1 MATRQERSIERTAR
15 GSERRLRA
23 IVDRLADGVVLL
35 DSKGTI
41 RFANPAA
48 EELFGRSM
56 EELAGSDLG
65 FPSMLGDAG
74 EIEVVRPG
82 GATVTA
88 ELRVV
93 ETNWDGEEVRLV
105 SIRDITDR
113 KRASDRAVQL
123 ERERLA
129 RAEAEAASQAKSE
142 FLATMS
148 HELRTPLNAIIGYS
162 ELLDLGIHGPLNE
175 DQQKQVTRIRQSA
188 RHLLGL
194 VNEVLDLAKVE
205 AGKLSVNNQPTRADE
220 VMDAAIALVHP
231 IAENR
236 GVDLSVECADADLM
250 FDGDSER
257 VRQILVNL
265 ANNAVKFTAAG
276 GRVLVRCTLETH
288 PEPSARLAGSGPWI
302 CICVTDT
309 GIGIPSD
316 RLTSIFDPF
325 VQVEGGHTRTSE
337 GSGLGLTISRRLARL
352 MGGDLTVKSQT
363 GKGSAFT
370 LWLREASA
378 VQREAARWRAES
390 PAVAARLHGLG
401 EVGNM
406 LLRDLAAVV
415 ESFVG
420 RLREEAVVPG
430 AESLRGS
437 QLADHA
443 AAYVADLAT
452 LLAAIEEARG
462 KPSPLVADS
471 ADIQLHIAEK
481 HGQQRARLGWTAKGL
496 HREWTILAEEIGRVV
511 RRASKQVQGGAVP
524 ESIMILERLI
534 EQANDRS
541 GRALER
547 AVKIHAAESS
557 ETAMKG
563 VEDGKD
569 GMR

>member
-1 MATRQERSIERTAR
+1 MATREKPTREQSKNRSE
-15 GSERRLRA
+15 GRLRA

-35 DSKGTI
+35 DRNGTI
-41 RFANPAA
+41 KFANPAA
-48 EELFGRSM
+48 EELFGRTV

-93 ETNWDGEEVRLV
+93 ETNWDGEDVRLV

-113 KRASDRAVQL
+113 KRAAERAMQL

-148 HELRTPLNAIIGYS
+148 HELRTPLNAIIGYA
-162 ELLDLGIHGPLNE
+162 ELLDLGIHGSLNDE
-175 DQQKQVTRIRQSA
+175 QHKQVLRIRQSA

-205 AGKLSVNNQPTRADE
+205 AGKLSVHNQPSRADE
-220 VMDAAIALVHP
+220 VMDAAIALVQP
-231 IAENR
+231 IAESR
-236 GVDLSVECADADLM
+236 GVDLAVHCDDPDLV

-276 GRVLVRCTLETH
+276 GSVLVRCTLETR
-288 PEPSARLAGSGPWI
+288 PDPAARLNGGGPWI

-309 GIGIPSD
+309 GIGIPSN
-316 RLTSIFDPF
+316 RLAAIFDPF

-352 MGGDLTVKSQT
+352 MGGDLTVKSES

-378 VQREAARWRAES
+378 AQREAAQWRADS
-390 PAVAARLHGLG
+390 PAVAARLHGLSD
-401 EVGNM
+401 VGHM
-406 LLRDLAAVV
+406 LLRDLASIV
-415 ESFVG
+415 ESFVA
-420 RLREEAVVPG
+420 RLRDEAVVPG
-430 AESLRGS
+430 AESLRTS
-437 QLADHA
+437 QLGDHA
-443 AAYVADLAT
+443 AAYIADLAT

-471 ADIQLHIAEK
+471 GEIQLFIAEK
-481 HGQQRARLGWTAKGL
+481 HGQQRARLGWTPKSL
-496 HREWTILAEEIGRVV
+496 HREWTVLAEEIGRVV
-511 RRASKQVQGGAVP
+511 RRASKQMHDRAAP
-524 ESIMILERLI
+524 EAIVILERLI
-534 EQANDRS
+534 EQANERS

-547 AVKIHAAESS
+547 ALRSGSTDPSS
-557 ETAMKG
+557 
-563 VEDGKD
+563 
-569 GMR
+569 

>member
-1 MATRQERSIERTAR
+1 MATRQKSSIDRPENRSE
-15 GSERRLRA
+15 ERLRA

-35 DSKGTI
+35 DRNGTI

-48 EELFGRSM
+48 EELFGRTLD
-56 EELAGSDLG
+56 ELAGSDLG

-93 ETNWDGEEVRLV
+93 ETSWGDEEVRLV

-113 KRASDRAVQL
+113 KRAAERAMQL

-148 HELRTPLNAIIGYS
+148 HELRTPLNAIIGYA
-162 ELLDLGIHGPLNE
+162 ELLDLGIHGPLTE
-175 DQQKQVTRIRQSA
+175 EQQKQVFRIRQSA

-205 AGKLSVNNQPTRADE
+205 AGKLSVNNQPSRADE
-220 VMDAAIALVHP
+220 VMDAAIALVQP

-236 GVDLSVECADADLM
+236 GVDLAVECDDPELV

-265 ANNAVKFTAAG
+265 ANNAVKFTGAG
-276 GRVLVRCTLETH
+276 GSVLVRCSLETR
-288 PEPSARLAGSGPWI
+288 PDPAVRLTGSGPWV

-309 GIGIPSD
+309 GIGIPAD

-325 VQVEGGHTRTSE
+325 VQVETGHTRTSE

-352 MGGDLTVKSQT
+352 MGGDLTVKSES
-363 GKGSAFT
+363 GKGSVFT

-378 VQREAARWRAES
+378 AQREAAHWRAES
-390 PAVAARLHGLG
+390 PAVAARLHGLSD
-401 EVGNM
+401 VGHA
-406 LLRDLAAVV
+406 LLRDLASVV
-415 ESFVG
+415 ESFVA
-420 RLREEAVVPG
+420 RLRDETVVPG
-430 AESLRGS
+430 AESLRSS
-437 QLADHA
+437 QLGDHA
-443 AAYVADLAT
+443 AAYVADMAT
-452 LLAAIEEARG
+452 LLTAVEEARG

-471 ADIQLHIAEK
+471 GDIQLFIAEK
-481 HGQQRARLGWTAKGL
+481 HGQQRARLGWTPKGL
-496 HREWTILAEEIGRVV
+496 HREWTILGEEIGRVV
-511 RRASKQVQGGAVP
+511 RRASMQIPDRAAP
-524 ESIMILERLI
+524 EAIVIVERLI
-534 EQANDRS
+534 EQANERS

-547 AVKIHAAESS
+547 LLRNDSAESF
-557 ETAMKG
+557 E
-563 VEDGKD
+563 
-569 GMR
+569 

>member
-1 MATRQERSIERTAR
+1 MATRQEPSVDGTRSH
-15 GSERRLRA
+15 SEERLRD
-23 IVDRLADGVVLL
+23 IVDRLADGVVML
-35 DSKGTI
+35 DGNGTI

-48 EELFGRSM
+48 EELFGRTL
-56 EELAGSDLG
+56 EELAGSDFG
-65 FPSMLGDAG
+65 FPSMLGDSG

-82 GATVTA
+82 GASVTA

-93 ETNWDGEEVRLV
+93 ETKWDGDEVRLV

-113 KRASDRAVQL
+113 KRAAERAMQL
-123 ERERLA
+123 ERERAA
-129 RAEAEAASQAKSE
+129 RAEAEAASHAKSE

-148 HELRTPLNAIIGYS
+148 HELRTPLNAIIGYA
-162 ELLDLGIHGPLNE
+162 ELLDLGIHGPLN
-175 DQQKQVTRIRQSA
+175 DAQQKQVLRIRQSA

-205 AGKLSVNNQPTRADE
+205 AGKLAVNNQPTRADE
-220 VMDAAIALVHP
+220 VMDAAIALVQP

-236 GVDLSVECADADLM
+236 GIDLAVECADPDIV

-265 ANNAVKFTAAG
+265 TNNAVKFTAPG
-276 GRVLVRCTLETH
+276 GRVLVRCTLETR
-288 PEPSARLAGSGPWI
+288 PDGSARLGGGGPWV
-302 CICVTDT
+302 CLCVTDT

-316 RLTSIFDPF
+316 RLTTIFDPF
-325 VQVEGGHTRTSE
+325 VQVEAGHTRTSE

-352 MGGDLTVKSQT
+352 MGGDLTVKSRSGQ
-363 GKGSAFT
+363 GSTFT

-378 VQREAARWRAES
+378 AQRETARWRAES

-401 EVGNM
+401 DVGHV
-406 LLRDLAAVV
+406 LLRDLASVV
-415 ESFVG
+415 ESFVS
-420 RLREEAVVPG
+420 RLRDEAVVPG
-430 AESLRGS
+430 AESLRTS

-443 AAYVADLAT
+443 ASYIADLAT

-471 ADIQLHIAEK
+471 ADIQLYIADK
-481 HGQQRARLGWTAKGL
+481 HGQQRARLGWTPKAL
-496 HREWTILAEEIGRVV
+496 HREWTILSEEIGRVV
-511 RRASKQVQGGAVP
+511 RRAARQMHDRAGPEAVV
-524 ESIMILERLI
+524 ILERLV

-547 AVKIHAAESS
+547 ALRAGSPSGPAGGDS
-557 ETAMKG
+557 
-563 VEDGKD
+563 
-569 GMR
+569 

>member
-1 MATRQERSIERTAR
+1 MVSRNRSE
-15 GSERRLRA
+15 ERLRA
-23 IVDRLADGVVLL
+23 IVDRLADGVVML
-35 DSKGTI
+35 DGQGTI
-41 RFANPAA
+41 KFANPAA
-48 EELFGRSM
+48 EELFGRTM

-93 ETNWDGEEVRLV
+93 ETKWDGEEVRLV

-113 KRASDRAVQL
+113 KRAAERAMQL

-162 ELLDLGIHGPLNE
+162 ELLDLGIHGPLNDE
-175 DQQKQVTRIRQSA
+175 QQKQVLRVRQSA

-205 AGKLSVNNQPTRADE
+205 AGKLSVNNQPTRADD
-220 VMDAAIALVHP
+220 VMDAALALVQP

-236 GVDLSVECADADLM
+236 GVDLAIRCDDPDVV
-250 FDGDSER
+250 FDGDAER

-265 ANNAVKFTAAG
+265 TNNAVKFTGAG
-276 GRVLVRCTLETH
+276 GRVLVRCTVETRAD
-288 PEPSARLAGSGPWI
+288 PAARLTGHGPWV

-316 RLTSIFDPF
+316 RLTTIFDPF

-352 MGGDLTVKSQT
+352 MGGDLTVKSET
-363 GKGSAFT
+363 GSGSAFA

-378 VQREAARWRAES
+378 AQREAARWRAEA
-390 PAVAARLHGLG
+390 PAVAARLHGLSD
-401 EVGNM
+401 VGTA
-406 LLRDLAAVV
+406 LLRDLSSVI
-415 ESFVG
+415 ESFVS
-420 RLREEAVVPG
+420 RLRDEAVVPG
-430 AESLRGS
+430 AESLRSS
-437 QLADHA
+437 QLGDHV
-443 AAYVADLAT
+443 AAYIADLAT
-452 LLAAIEEARG
+452 LLAAVEEARG

-471 ADIQLHIAEK
+471 AEIQLYIAEK
-481 HGQQRARLGWTAKGL
+481 HGQQRARLGWTPKGL

-511 RRASKQVQGGAVP
+511 RRASQMHDRAGSEALV
-524 ESIMILERLI
+524 ILERLI
-534 EQANDRS
+534 EQANERS

-547 AVKIHAAESS
+547 ALRDGRES
-557 ETAMKG
+557 ETSP
-563 VEDGKD
+563 
-569 GMR
+569 RNS

>member
-1 MATRQERSIERTAR
+1 MATRQESSVEQSRNRSEA
-15 GSERRLRA
+15 RLRA

-35 DSKGTI
+35 DGKGTI

-48 EELFGRSM
+48 VELFGRSL
-56 EELAGSDLG
+56 EELAGIDLG

-93 ETNWDGEEVRLV
+93 ETKWDGEEVRLV

-113 KRASDRAVQL
+113 KRAADRAMQL

-162 ELLDLGIHGPLNE
+162 ELLDLGIHGPLNDE
-175 DQQKQVTRIRQSA
+175 
-188 RHLLGL
+188 
-194 VNEVLDLAKVE
+194 LDLAKVE

-220 VMDAAIALVHP
+220 VMDAAIALVQP

-236 GVDLSVECADADLM
+236 GVDLAIHCDDPDLI

-265 ANNAVKFTAAG
+265 ANNAVKFTGVG
-276 GRVLVRCTLETH
+276 GRVLVRCTLE
-288 PEPSARLAGSGPWI
+288 PRPDPGARLTGSGPWI

-316 RLTSIFDPF
+316 RLTTIFDPF

-352 MGGDLTVKSQT
+352 MGGDLTVKSQS

-370 LWLREASA
+370 VWLREASA
-378 VQREAARWRAES
+378 AQREAAKWRAES
-390 PAVAARLHGLG
+390 PAVAARLHGLSD
-401 EVGNM
+401 VGNM
-406 LLRDLAAVV
+406 LLRDLASVV
-415 ESFVG
+415 ESFVS
-420 RLREEAVVPG
+420 RLRDEAVVPG
-430 AESLRGS
+430 AESLRTS

-443 AAYVADLAT
+443 AAYIADLAT
-452 LLAAIEEARG
+452 LLAVIEEARG

-471 ADIQLHIAEK
+471 ADIQLYIAEK
-481 HGQQRARLGWTAKGL
+481 HGQQRARLGWTPKGL

-511 RRASKQVQGGAVP
+511 RRASTQMHDRAGP
-524 ESIMILERLI
+524 EALAILDRLM
-534 EQANDRS
+534 EQANERS

-547 AVKIHAAESS
+547 ALRNGAER
-557 ETAMKG
+557 ETD
-563 VEDGKD
+563 VRDS
-569 GMR
+569 

>member
-1 MATRQERSIERTAR
+1 MDQSRNRSEA
-15 GSERRLRA
+15 RLRA

-35 DSKGTI
+35 DRNGTI

-48 EELFGRSM
+48 EELFGRTM

-113 KRASDRAVQL
+113 KRAAERAMQL

-148 HELRTPLNAIIGYS
+148 HELRTPLNAIIGYA
-162 ELLDLGIHGPLNE
+162 ELLDLGIHGSLNE
-175 DQQKQVTRIRQSA
+175 EQHKQVLRVRQSA

-205 AGKLSVNNQPTRADE
+205 AGTLAVNNQPSRADE
-220 VMDAAIALVHP
+220 VMDAAIALVQP

-236 GVDLSVECADADLM
+236 GVDLAVHCDDPDLV

-276 GRVLVRCTLETH
+276 GRVLVRCSI
-288 PEPSARLAGSGPWI
+288 EPRPDPAARLSGSGPWV
-302 CICVTDT
+302 CVCVTDT

-325 VQVEGGHTRTSE
+325 VQVEGGRTRTSE

-378 VQREAARWRAES
+378 AQREAAQWRAES
-390 PAVAARLHGLG
+390 PAVAARLHGLSD
-401 EVGNM
+401 VGHM
-406 LLRDLAAVV
+406 LLRDLASIV
-415 ESFVG
+415 ENFVA
-420 RLREEAVVPG
+420 RLRDEAVVPG
-430 AESLRGS
+430 AESLRTS
-437 QLADHA
+437 QLGDHA
-443 AAYVADLAT
+443 AAYVADVAT

-471 ADIQLHIAEK
+471 GDIQLFIAEK
-481 HGQQRARLGWTAKGL
+481 HGQQRARLGWTPRSL
-496 HREWTILAEEIGRVV
+496 HREWTVLAEEIGRVV
-511 RRASKQVQGGAVP
+511 RRASKQMHDRAAP
-524 ESIMILERLI
+524 EALVILERLI
-534 EQANDRS
+534 EQANERS

-547 AVKIHAAESS
+547 ALRNDSPGPSS
-557 ETAMKG
+557 
-563 VEDGKD
+563 
-569 GMR
+569 

>member
-1 MATRQERSIERTAR
+1 MATREKPSREQSRNRSE
-15 GSERRLRA
+15 GRLRA

-35 DSKGTI
+35 DRNGTI

-48 EELFGRSM
+48 EELFGRTV

-93 ETNWDGEEVRLV
+93 ETNWDGEDVRLV

-113 KRASDRAVQL
+113 KRAAERAMQL

-129 RAEAEAASQAKSE
+129 RAEAEAASHAKSE

-148 HELRTPLNAIIGYS
+148 HELRTPLNAIIGYA
-162 ELLDLGIHGPLNE
+162 ELLDLGIHGSLNE
-175 DQQKQVTRIRQSA
+175 EQHKQVLRIRQSA

-205 AGKLSVNNQPTRADE
+205 AGKLSVHNQPSRADE
-220 VMDAAIALVHP
+220 VMDAAMTLVQP

-236 GVDLSVECADADLM
+236 GVDLAVQCDDPDLV

-276 GRVLVRCTLETH
+276 GRVLVRCTLERR
-288 PEPSARLAGSGPWI
+288 PDPAARLNGGGPWI

-352 MGGDLTVKSQT
+352 MGGDLTVKSET

-378 VQREAARWRAES
+378 AQREVAQWRAES
-390 PAVAARLHGLG
+390 PAVAARLHGLSD
-401 EVGNM
+401 VGHM
-406 LLRDLAAVV
+406 LLRDLASIV
-415 ESFVG
+415 ESFVA
-420 RLREEAVVPG
+420 RLRDEAVVPG
-430 AESLRGS
+430 AESLRTS
-437 QLADHA
+437 QLGDHA
-443 AAYVADLAT
+443 AAYIADLAT

-471 ADIQLHIAEK
+471 GEIQLFIAEK
-481 HGQQRARLGWTAKGL
+481 HGQQRARLGWTPKSL
-496 HREWTILAEEIGRVV
+496 HREWTVLAEEIGRVV
-511 RRASKQVQGGAVP
+511 RRASKQMHDRAAP
-524 ESIMILERLI
+524 EAIVILERLI
-534 EQANDRS
+534 EQANERS

-547 AVKIHAAESS
+547 ALRNESTDAPS
-557 ETAMKG
+557 
-563 VEDGKD
+563 
-569 GMR
+569 

>member
-1 MATRQERSIERTAR
+1 MATRQKPSIEQSQSR
-15 GSERRLRA
+15 SEQRLRA

-35 DSKGTI
+35 DGNGTI
-41 RFANPAA
+41 KFANPAA
-48 EELFGRSM
+48 EELFGRTI

-82 GATVTA
+82 GAAVTA

-105 SIRDITDR
+105 SIRDISDR
-113 KRASDRAVQL
+113 KRAADRAIQL

-162 ELLDLGIHGPLNE
+162 ELLDLGIHGSLNE
-175 DQQKQVTRIRQSA
+175 DQQKQVLRVRQSA

-220 VMDAAIALVHP
+220 VMDAALALVQP

-236 GVDLSVECADADLM
+236 GVELAVHCDDPDLV
-250 FDGDSER
+250 FDGDTER

-265 ANNAVKFTAAG
+265 ANNAVKFTGAG
-276 GRVLVRCTLETH
+276 GRVLVRCSMETR
-288 PEPSARLAGSGPWI
+288 PDPAARLTGSGPWI
-302 CICVTDT
+302 CLCVTDT

-316 RLTSIFDPF
+316 RLASIFDPF

-352 MGGDLTVKSQT
+352 MGGDLTVKSERN
-363 GKGSAFT
+363 KGSVFT
-370 LWLREASA
+370 LWLREANA
-378 VQREAARWRAES
+378 AQRETAHWRAES
-390 PAVAARLHGLG
+390 PAVAARLQGLS
-401 EVGNM
+401 EVGHA
-406 LLRDLAAVV
+406 LLRDLASVV
-415 ESFVG
+415 EAFVT
-420 RLREEAVVPG
+420 RLRDETVVPG
-430 AESLRGS
+430 AESLRSS
-437 QLADHA
+437 QLGDHV
-443 AAYVADLAT
+443 AAYIADMAT
-452 LLAAIEEARG
+452 LLAGIEEARG

-471 ADIQLHIAEK
+471 GDIQLFIAEK
-481 HGQQRARLGWTAKGL
+481 HGHQRARLGWTPKGL
-496 HREWTILAEEIGRVV
+496 HREWTILGEEIGRAV
-511 RRASKQVQGGAVP
+511 RRASKQMSHRAAP
-524 ESIMILERLI
+524 EALVILDRLI

-541 GRALER
+541 GRAFER
-547 AVKIHAAESS
+547 ALRSESAEPS
-557 ETAMKG
+557 A
-563 VEDGKD
+563 
-569 GMR
+569 

>member
-1 MATRQERSIERTAR
+1 MATREKPTREQSRNRSE
-15 GSERRLRA
+15 ERLRA

-35 DSKGTI
+35 DRNGTI
-41 RFANPAA
+41 KFANPAA
-48 EELFGRSM
+48 EELFGRTV

-93 ETNWDGEEVRLV
+93 ETNWDGEDVRLV

-113 KRASDRAVQL
+113 KRAAERAMQL

-129 RAEAEAASQAKSE
+129 RAEAEAASHAKSE

-148 HELRTPLNAIIGYS
+148 HELRTPLNAIIGYA
-162 ELLDLGIHGPLNE
+162 ELLDLGIHGSLNDE
-175 DQQKQVTRIRQSA
+175 QHKQVLRIRQSA

-205 AGKLSVNNQPTRADE
+205 AGKLSVHNQPSRADE
-220 VMDAAIALVHP
+220 VMDAAIALVQP

-236 GVDLSVECADADLM
+236 GVDLAVQCDDPNLV

-276 GRVLVRCTLETH
+276 GHVQVRCTLEAR
-288 PEPSARLAGSGPWI
+288 PDPAARLTGGGPWI

-309 GIGIPSD
+309 GIGIPSN
-316 RLTSIFDPF
+316 RLTAIFDPF

-352 MGGDLTVKSQT
+352 MGGDLTVKSES

-378 VQREAARWRAES
+378 AQREVAQWRAES
-390 PAVAARLHGLG
+390 PAVAARLHGLSD
-401 EVGNM
+401 VGHV
-406 LLRDLAAVV
+406 LLRDLASIV
-415 ESFVG
+415 ESFVA
-420 RLREEAVVPG
+420 RLRDEAVVPG
-430 AESLRGS
+430 AESLRTT
-437 QLADHA
+437 QLGDHA
-443 AAYVADLAT
+443 AAYIADLAT

-471 ADIQLHIAEK
+471 GEIQLFIAEK
-481 HGQQRARLGWTAKGL
+481 HGQQRARLGWTPRSL
-496 HREWTILAEEIGRVV
+496 HREWTVLAEEIGRVV
-511 RRASKQVQGGAVP
+511 RRASKQMHDRAAP
-524 ESIMILERLI
+524 EAIVILERLI
-534 EQANDRS
+534 EQANERS

-547 AVKIHAAESS
+547 ALRSESS
-557 ETAMKG
+557 DAAT
-563 VEDGKD
+563 
-569 GMR
+569 

>member
-1 MATRQERSIERTAR
+1 MATRHQPSIER
-15 GSERRLRA
+15 GSERSEDRLRA

-35 DSKGTI
+35 DGTGTI
-41 RFANPAA
+41 KFANPAA

-65 FPSMLGDAG
+65 FPSMLGDSG

-93 ETNWDGEEVRLV
+93 ETQWDGEEVRLV

-113 KRASDRAVQL
+113 KRAEDRAMQL
-123 ERERLA
+123 ERERVA
-129 RAEAEAASQAKSE
+129 RAEAEATSHAKSE

-162 ELLDLGIHGPLNE
+162 ELLDLGIHGSLNE
-175 DQQKQVTRIRQSA
+175 DQQKQMLRIRQSA

-205 AGKLSVNNQPTRADE
+205 AGKLAVNNQPTRSDE
-220 VMDAAIALVHP
+220 VMDAAQALVQP

-236 GVDLSVECADADLM
+236 GVDISIQCDDPDLI
-250 FDGDSER
+250 FDGDPER

-265 ANNAVKFTAAG
+265 TNNAVKFTAAG
-276 GRVLVRCTLETH
+276 GRVLVRCSLETR
-288 PEPSARLAGSGPWI
+288 PEPAARLTGSGPWV

-316 RLTSIFDPF
+316 RLASIFDPF

-352 MGGDLTVKSQT
+352 MGGDLTVRSES

-378 VQREAARWRAES
+378 VQRDAARWRAES
-390 PAVAARLHGLG
+390 PAVAARLHGLSD
-401 EVGNM
+401 VGNM
-406 LLRDLAAVV
+406 LLRDLASVV
-415 ESFVG
+415 ESFVA
-420 RLREEAVVPG
+420 RLRDEAVVPG
-430 AESLRGS
+430 AESLRAS
-437 QLADHA
+437 QLGNHA
-443 AAYVADLAT
+443 AAYIADLAT
-452 LLAAIEEARG
+452 LLAAVEEARG

-471 ADIQLHIAEK
+471 ADIQLYIAEK
-481 HGQQRARLGWTAKGL
+481 HGQQRARLGWTPKGL

-511 RRASKQVQGGAVP
+511 RRAAKQMHDRAGP
-524 ESIMILERLI
+524 EAIVILDRLI
-534 EQANDRS
+534 EQATERS

-547 AVKIHAAESS
+547 ALRAEGGSATDLS
-557 ETAMKG
+557 
-563 VEDGKD
+563 
-569 GMR
+569 RS

>member
-1 MATRQERSIERTAR
+1 MATRQQTPVDSSRNRSE
-15 GSERRLRA
+15 ERLRA
-23 IVDRLADGVVLL
+23 IVDRLADGVVML
-35 DSKGTI
+35 DRKGTI

-48 EELFGRSM
+48 EHLFGRSM

-93 ETNWDGEEVRLV
+93 ETMWDGEEVRLV
-105 SIRDITDR
+105 SIRDVTDR
-113 KRASDRAVQL
+113 KRAAERALQL
-123 ERERLA
+123 ERERVA

-148 HELRTPLNAIIGYS
+148 HELRTPLNAIIGYA
-162 ELLDLGIHGPLNE
+162 ELLDLGIHGPLTDE
-175 DQQKQVTRIRQSA
+175 QQKQVLRIRQSA

-205 AGKLSVNNQPTRADE
+205 AGKLSVHNQPTRADE
-220 VMDAAIALVHP
+220 VMDAALALVQP

-236 GVDLSVECADADLM
+236 GVDLSVKCDDSELL

-276 GRVLVRCTLETH
+276 GRVIVRCSLETR
-288 PEPSARLAGSGPWI
+288 PDPSVRLQGSGPWI

-309 GIGIPSD
+309 GIGIPLD

-325 VQVEGGHTRTSE
+325 VQVEGGHTRPTE

-352 MGGDLTVKSQT
+352 MGGDLTVKSEP

-370 LWLREASA
+370 LWLREANAS
-378 VQREAARWRAES
+378 QREAARWRAES
-390 PAVAARLHGLG
+390 PAVAARLHGLT
-401 EVGNM
+401 EVGHQ
-406 LLRDLAAVV
+406 LLRDLVPLV
-415 ESFVG
+415 ESFVA
-420 RLREEAVVPG
+420 RLRDEAVVPG
-430 AESLRGS
+430 AESLRSS

-443 AAYVADLAT
+443 AAYVADLAS
-452 LLAAIEEARG
+452 LLAAVEEARG

-471 ADIQLHIAEK
+471 ADIQLYIAEK
-481 HGQQRARLGWTAKGL
+481 HGQQRARLGWTPKGL
-496 HREWTILAEEIGRVV
+496 HREWSILAEEIGRVV
-511 RRASKQVQGGAVP
+511 RRAAKQMPDRAVP
-524 ESIMILERLI
+524 EALVILERLI
-534 EQANDRS
+534 EQANERS

-547 AVKIHAAESS
+547 SLRSDGSSESS
-557 ETAMKG
+557 PTGHDAN
-563 VEDGKD
+563 DGAAW
-569 GMR
+569 

>member
-1 MATRQERSIERTAR
+1 MAAGSRTSTDRHPSSRSE
-15 GSERRLRA
+15 ERLRA

-35 DSKGTI
+35 DRNGTI
-41 RFANPAA
+41 KFANPAA
-48 EELFGRSM
+48 EDLFGRTV

-113 KRASDRAVQL
+113 KRAAERAMQL

-148 HELRTPLNAIIGYS
+148 HELRTPLNAIIGYA
-162 ELLDLGIHGPLNE
+162 ELLDLGIHGALNE
-175 DQQKQVTRIRQSA
+175 DQQKQVLRIRQSA

-205 AGKLSVNNQPTRADE
+205 AGKLSVNNQPSRADE
-220 VMDAAIALVHP
+220 VMDAATTLVQP

-236 GVDLSVECADADLM
+236 GVDLEVRCDDPDLV

-276 GRVLVRCTLETH
+276 GRVLVRCSLETR
-288 PEPSARLAGSGPWI
+288 PDPAARLTGNGPWI

-378 VQREAARWRAES
+378 AQREAARWRAES
-390 PAVAARLHGLG
+390 PAVAARLHGLSD
-401 EVGNM
+401 VAHM
-406 LLRDLAAVV
+406 LLRDLASIVD
-415 ESFVG
+415 SFVA
-420 RLREEAVVPG
+420 RLRDEAVVPG
-430 AESLRGS
+430 AESLRTS
-437 QLADHA
+437 QLGDHA
-443 AAYVADLAT
+443 AAYIADLAT
-452 LLAAIEEARG
+452 LLAALEEARG

-471 ADIQLHIAEK
+471 ADIQLFIAEK
-481 HGQQRARLGWTAKGL
+481 HGQQRAGLGWTPKSL
-496 HREWTILAEEIGRVV
+496 HREWIVLSEEIGRVV
-511 RRASKQVQGGAVP
+511 RRAYRQMHDRAAP
-524 ESIMILERLI
+524 EAIVILERLI
-534 EQANDRS
+534 EQANERS

-547 AVKIHAAESS
+547 ALRNDATAASS
-557 ETAMKG
+557 
-563 VEDGKD
+563 
-569 GMR
+569 